1 MTKTKRIRFLLCMI
15 LSVVLLLTM
24 SGGVLAEPEDNVVT
38 EEVTDEGTTVGEIE
52 LVGYEQV
59 AQSGDLTMFANRENG
74 YFYLENAVT
83 GKQWHSVPIDVEYDE
98 VSKGASTRGAVR
110 SQLIIGYVN
119 RSEMAT
125 VEYAQEANS
134 NSDCIGEGGL
144 AVNFDAVENGM
155 RVDYHFPAVGI
166 TVPVEYKLEDGDF
179 YATVLVDEI
188 KEEAVEGNEYI
199 LIDITLLPAFG
210 AGNWETEGYLFVP
223 DGCGALVEFNNGIQL
238 SSNYKSMIYG
248 SDMSIVPETQ
258 VTYTENI
265 RLPVF
270 GTVIGEDAL
279 MGIVTVGD
287 ATSSIT
293 LINGHAR
300 CGYNAVSSI
309 FHYRVMQ
316 AQYNLF
322 NKRKVNLVAE
332 PEYGLST
339 YEVRY
344 STLTGEDADYIGMAT
359 KYREYLIEEKGL
371 TKQGSTPTF
380 HLDAVGAFEQAATFL
395 GIIPYTE
402 RVALTT
408 YDECVEMLK
417 DLQEAGLEDI
427 TLKYIGWSNNG
438 IENVKLPKAVKA
450 LSVLGGKSDL
460 SALQTYTATEGIT
473 FYPEVDLMRFQKS
486 GNGVSIQK
494 NSIRT
499 IFGKTTYQ
507 PKFMLS
513 TYVTQLG
520 SDTTA
525 LLSPEK
531 LSWAGNRYLTSL
543 QKQGMSAV
551 SLSTMGEYCYSNFY
565 AKNEQYR
572 SQFPTF
578 VAETLQPYKDAGV
591 SMSFD
596 GGNAY
601 VLPYAS
607 LITNVPT
614 HSSGYDIF
622 AEDVP
627 FYQAVLHGYIPYT
640 TESLPQTADPE
651 AAYLAAVETGT
662 ELAYIGIHE
671 QASELFDTE
680 YNNLYGSTYTLWIE
694 KAVAQYKEYMPLLE
708 KIYDKVIVDHREIAD
723 DVYMTE
729 YEDGTQVIVNYN
741 DEAVTVQD
749 QEIPAK
755 SFTDEIK
762 WEEVTV
768 NEEG

>member
-1 MTKTKRIRFLLCMI
+1 MTKTKHIRFLLCMI
-15 LSVVLLLTM
+15 LSVALLLTM
-24 SGGVLAEPEDNVVT
+24 SGGVIAEPEDNVVT
-38 EEVTDEGTTVGEIE
+38 NEGTGEGTAVGEIE

-83 GKQWHSVPIDVEYDE
+83 SKQWHSVPIDVEYDE
-98 VSKGASTRGAVR
+98 ISKGASTRGAVC
-110 SQLIIGYVN
+110 SQLIISYVN
-119 RSEMAT
+119 RDEMAT

-144 AVNFDAVENGM
+144 TVDFDAVENGI

-166 TVPVEYKLEDGDF
+166 TVPVEYKLADGHF
-179 YATVLVDEI
+179 YAVVLVDKI
-188 KEEAVEGNEYI
+188 TEEEVDGNEYV
-199 LIDITLLPAFG
+199 LVDITVLPAFG
-210 AGNWETEGYLFVP
+210 AGNWETEGYLLVP
-223 DGCGALVEFNNGIQL
+223 DGSGALVEFNNGVQL

-270 GTVIGEDAL
+270 GTMIGQDAL

-287 ATSSIT
+287 STSSIT
-293 LINGHAR
+293 VINGHAR

-332 PEYGLST
+332 PEHGRSA

-344 STLTGEDADYIGMAT
+344 SALTGEDADYIGIAT

-371 TKQGSTPTF
+371 TKQDSTPTF
-380 HLDAVGAFEQAATFL
+380 HLNAVGAFEQDATFL

-402 RVALTT
+402 RIALTT
-408 YDECVEMLK
+408 YDECVEMIK
-417 DLQEAGLEDI
+417 ALQEVGLEDI

-438 IENVKLPKAVKA
+438 IENVKLPKAASA
-450 LSVLGGKSDL
+450 LSVLGGKTGL
-460 SALQTYTATEGIT
+460 QNLQTYAATAGVA
-473 FYPEVDLMRFQKS
+473 FYPEADLMSFQKS
-486 GNGVSIQK
+486 GNGITIRK

-499 IFGKTTYQ
+499 VFGKTVYL

-513 TYVTQLG
+513 TYVTVLD
-520 SDTTA
+520 SETTA

-531 LSWAGNRYLTSL
+531 FAWVGDRYLTSL

-565 AKNEQYR
+565 EKNEQYR
-572 SQFPTF
+572 SKFPTF
-578 VAETLQPYKDAGV
+578 VEETLQPYKEAGV

-680 YNNLYGSTYTLWIE
+680 YNYLYGSTYTLWIE
-694 KAVAQYKEYMPLLE
+694 KAAAQYKEYMPVLQ
-708 KIYDKVIVDHREIAD
+708 KIHDKVIVDHRAIAE

-729 YEDGTQVIVNYN
+729 YEGGIQVIVNYN
-741 DEAVTVQD
+741 DEAVTVQG

-762 WEEVTV
+762 WEEVTD
-768 NEEG
+768 NGEE